1 MALLIE
7 TRLNSLKLSESTHT
21 RKGCLGRLEGICA
34 DFKNPTRNGRLYKKE
49 LWENVFNDPIFQESI
64 KSKTLLGELDHP
76 EDRLEVLAGEACIV
90 MTDYRID
97 EAEGVVY
104 GGFDILDTPRGK
116 ILKSLLDYG
125 CVMGVSS
132 RGQGDITNTSEGE
145 VVDADTYDFACFD
158 VVTTP
163 AVEKARQNV
172 VESVT
177 KKKNFIDSIKE
188 QIKEAETIGDLNAIR
203 KVVEATQVS
212 NMDSLLESIKDKCN
226 LIKEGKTIT
235 SENKEL
241 HEKVEQIV
249 NDETTDENTVQ
260 EDNVDS
266 ANTIREQKELLSC
279 INNMRKQISAYKHR
293 ENRLLQIVQSKN
305 TSIEQ
310 LQRDIKDCK
319 TSQKYTNSMLRCENK
334 SLTGQ
339 IESLSTKLTNTEDKL
354 IEATKKLQNTE
365 EQLDVVN
372 EHLHATAKK
381 VKMTKDVAKNQI
393 NELTDNNNQ
402 MLFDMKQ
409 KQSRVEER
417 FKKILSDKDN
427 EIAKL
432 TESVKSNKK
441 NLTSCNQK
449 YENLNEEYSN
459 LNKEYS
465 NLDKKHTKLAKEYS
479 SLNKCYDEL
488 NECYNALTN
497 DYNGLDSESKNI
509 ISKLNNEVSK
519 LKKSMSQKDNRL
531 AELQENLIKK
541 DKTVTRLQ
549 NSIASKDEKL
559 ANLQE
564 TLSTKE
570 TKLNNEHNTVKS
582 LENEVTGLNETLLSL
597 QNQISELNK
606 QIETLESESYMN
618 QAESDNVTNEMES
631 EINSYTELVDSLQEQ
646 VNNLKNQR
654 EESIKKNRQLT
665 KKCNQLLER
674 LSTYQHSYVSTK
686 SKQLGIDPNSVEKFV
701 TADTTISQVNK
712 IVEDL
717 QKTKDRYAKLPI
729 TESSPKSVQL
739 DNIDIK
745 PTKDNELDRLTSF
758 IEKVANVK

>member
-97 EAEGVVY
+97 ETEGVVY

-188 QIKEAETIGDLNAIR
+188 QIEEAETIGDLNAIR

-310 LQRDIKDCK
+310 LQKDIKDCK

-354 IEATKKLQNTE
+354 IKATKKLQNTE
-365 EQLDVVN
+365 EQLDVV
-372 EHLHATAKK
+372 
-381 VKMTKDVAKNQI
+381 

-417 FKKILSDKDN
+417 FKKILSDKDS

-449 YENLNEEYSN
+449 YENLN
-459 LNKEYS
+459 
-465 NLDKKHTKLAKEYS
+465 
-479 SLNKCYDEL
+479 KCYNKL
-488 NECYNALTN
+488 NESYNALTN

-509 ISKLNNEVSK
+509 ISKLNNEVNK

-582 LENEVTGLNETLLSL
+582 LENEITGLNETLLSL